1 MPIQYPDAPQFQAPN
16 LNLLGAYA
24 QGAALQQQQLQE
36 ERLRQ
41 QMGIAEQSAAIAAER
56 DARQADL
63 AKTQMYG
70 HQFDNLAK
78 VRNQFRED
86 MMNVGNQA
94 QADKVFE
101 RYGAIA
107 GDILPQDR
115 TYSEENKRRWMMGT
129 DKFFEAT
136 KPYER
141 EYTGPNGQPV
151 KGRFYFNPIHN
162 KEYPIEGS
170 EVSAPTE
177 WEPIK
182 QGDFIIGYKSKYGTQ
197 QITPEEFQSLS
208 QRQKRSEGPSTQDVA
223 AYINQRAPQMGVD
236 PRVANRVFTQGE
248 YGGKYV
254 GDQGSSFGPTQLH
267 YGGMAPG
274 GNRVAGL
281 GDEFTKATGLDARDP
296 STWRE
301 QIDFSLGQAAKGG
314 WAPWHAAKKV
324 GVGEYEGINAMAP
337 RQVASAGPMNGM
349 LAPPMQ
355 LPSAAPQQPQTA
367 AVRPQLKS
375 YAPAPIGTEEA
386 SDQKSALKF
395 LNAIEYNPETG
406 NTRPGTLI
414 ESAGGGRP
422 TQILYGLA
430 RALGVSTEGTRAE
443 AGLSSSQIN
452 TLLAKVGSLG
462 GKSFTDEDRK
472 VVKEGL
478 GGLDDTAV
486 PIGDRLTKFDEAIR
500 LMTNVAGVPY
510 KSIPQLERLKGLAT
524 PAAPTRGQ
532 AGETAK
538 SSAPKAGMVEDG
550 YKFKGG
556 DPSNPANWEKQ

>member
-1 MPIQYPDAPQFQAPN
+1 MPIQYSPFPEFQVPN
-16 LNLLGAYA
+16 LNVMGAYA

-41 QMGIAEQSAAIAAER
+41 QMELAER
-56 DARQADL
+56 AAGYTANKDIREAAKLQSEQAAKDFELTSKKYDSLIDMVPRLNEKNYGAWHKQVTETFPLAAATLPPTYDPEAVKFLGLKGADL
-63 AKTQMYG
+63 KDQV
-70 HQFDNLAK
+70 LAQHVGDTTRF
-78 VRNQFRED
+78 VRIGQ
-86 MMNVGNQA
+86 
-94 QADKVFE
+94 
-101 RYGAIA
+101 
-107 GDILPQDR
+107 
-115 TYSEENKRRWMMGT
+115 
-129 DKFFEAT
+129 
-136 KPYER
+136 
-141 EYTGPNGQPV
+141 TGPARPV
-151 KGRFYFNPIHN
+151 
-162 KEYPIEGS
+162 EGS
-170 EVSAPTE
+170 EVSAPTQ

-314 WAPWHAAKKV
+314 WGPWHAAKKV

-349 LAPPMQ
+349 LAPPAQ

-375 YAPAPIGTEEA
+375 YVPAPIGTEEA

-486 PIGDRLTKFDEAIR
+486 PIGDRLAKFDEAIR

-510 KSIPQLERLKGLAT
+510 KSLPQLERLKGLAT
-524 PAAPTRGQ
+524 PVSRGQ
-532 AGETAK
+532 AGE
-538 SSAPKAGMVEDG
+538 APKAKPLTGRI
-550 YKFKGG
+550 KFMELG
-556 DPSNPANWEKQ
+556 D

>member
-1 MPIQYPDAPQFQAPN
+1 MPQFQPPN
-16 LNLLGAYA
+16 FNILGALA
-24 QGAALQQQQLQE
+24 QGQAVQQQQLQE

-41 QMGIAEQSAAIAAER
+41 QMDIAQQSAAIAAER
-56 DARQADL
+56 DARQAEL
-63 AKTQMYG
+63 AKVQMYG

-78 VRNQFRED
+78 VRNEFRED
-86 MMNVGNQA
+86 MMNVNNQA

-141 EYTGPNGQPV
+141 EYAGPNGQPV

-162 KEYPIEGS
+162 KEYPIEGA
-170 EVSAPTE
+170 ERTQATE

-314 WAPWHAAKKV
+314 WAPWHAAKKM

-349 LAPPMQ
+349 LAPPTQ
-355 LPSAAPQQPQTA
+355 LPGAAPQPQPT
-367 AVRPQLKS
+367 VPTPLKS
-375 YAPAPIGTEEA
+375 YAPAPIGTKQAQE
-386 SDQKSALKF
+386 QNSALDL
-395 LNAIEYNPETG
+395 LNAFEYNPETG
-406 NTRPGTLI
+406 SSRPAELLQ
-414 ESAGGGRP
+414 SAGGGR
-422 TQILYGLA
+422 TQQVWEGLTNILGISTPAA
-430 RALGVSTEGTRAE
+430 RAGGRLASSQKGAVLKMIQGKMGQGFTDQDRNFVMDSIGDLDNTGIAIGTRLE
-443 AGLSSSQIN
+443 
-452 TLLAKVGSLG
+452 
-462 GKSFTDEDRK
+462 
-472 VVKEGL
+472 
-478 GGLDDTAV
+478 
-486 PIGDRLTKFDEAIR
+486 KFDEAMR
-500 LMTNVAGVPY
+500 MLARNAGVPY
-510 KSIPQLERLKGLAT
+510 KPAPQLENLRSLGG
-524 PAAPTRGQ
+524 RGK
-532 AGETAK
+532 AGET
-538 SSAPKAGMVEDG
+538 PKAKPLTGRI
-550 YKFKGG
+550 KFMELG
-556 DPSNPANWEKQ
+556 D

>member
-1 MPIQYPDAPQFQAPN
+1 MPIQYQPFPEFQVPN
-16 LNLLGAYA
+16 LNLMGAYA
-24 QGAALQQQQLQE
+24 QGAALQNQQLTAE
-36 ERLRQ
+36 KLAQ
-41 QMGIAEQSAAIAAER
+41 QTSALVSKEAREADKLKAEQEKLDYELASKKYDSLIDMAPRLNAKNYDAWYKQVSDVFPLAAATLPPAYDQE
-56 DARQADL
+56 AVKFLGLKGADL
-63 AKTQMYG
+63 KDQVLEQHIGPTSRY
-70 HQFDNLAK
+70 L
-78 VRNQFRED
+78 R
-86 MMNVGNQA
+86 VG
-94 QADKVFE
+94 
-101 RYGAIA
+101 
-107 GDILPQDR
+107 P
-115 TYSEENKRRWMMGT
+115 
-129 DKFFEAT
+129 
-136 KPYER
+136 
-141 EYTGPNGQPV
+141 TGSA
-151 KGRFYFNPIHN
+151 R
-162 KEYPIEGS
+162 PIEGS

-182 QGDFIIGYKSKYGTQ
+182 QGDFIIGYKSKYGAQ

-223 AYINQRAPQMGVD
+223 AYINQHAPQMGVD

-314 WAPWHAAKKV
+314 WGPWHAAKKV

-355 LPSAAPQQPQTA
+355 LPSAVPQQPQIA

-430 RALGVSTEGTRAE
+430 RALGVSTAGTRAE

-486 PIGDRLTKFDEAIR
+486 PIGDRLAKFDEAIR

-510 KSIPQLERLKGLAT
+510 KSIPQLERLKGLAA
-524 PAAPTRGQ
+524 PATPTRGQ
-532 AGETAK
+532 AGET
-538 SSAPKAGMVEDG
+538 PKAKPLGG
-550 YKFKGG
+550 RIKFMELG
-556 DPSNPANWEKQ
+556 D